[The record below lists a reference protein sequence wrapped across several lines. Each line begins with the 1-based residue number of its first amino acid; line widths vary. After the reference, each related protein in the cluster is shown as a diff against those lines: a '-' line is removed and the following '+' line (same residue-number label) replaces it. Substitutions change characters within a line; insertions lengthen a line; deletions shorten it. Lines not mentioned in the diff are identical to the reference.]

1 MQKAFFTFLLLFAI
15 GSTIAQINITK
26 EQWQADLRF
35 LQQTVHK
42 DYSFLFKKITAEQF
56 DKEVN
61 LLFEQIPSL
70 EEHQIIVGLAKI
82 VALFGYGHTAIWLR
96 GGANQSYGFHK
107 MPYHLY
113 QFSDGVY
120 IQGVHKKYS
129 KAIGAKVLKI
139 EDMPIEEA
147 LKAIKPALPV
157 ENDQFFKGY
166 GYSYLQI
173 PEVLHAQGIM
183 SELKST
189 VTLSLEKNGAVFSQ
203 TFEQVDAESNVSYGF
218 VQNNEDWLD
227 IRNQDQTPLWLKNL
241 DQIYYYEYLPKY
253 KAVYVRHSQI
263 QDDPKINIP
272 DFYNEV
278 FDFVEQNDVE
288 KLILDV
294 RLNGGGN
301 NYKNKPIVT
310 GVIRN
315 EKINQSGKFFVI
327 LGRRTFSACQNLVNE
342 LDNYTNVVFVGEP
355 TGENINFYGD
365 NRNVALPNSKISAR
379 LSFAWWQDKPQ
390 WENRDWLL
398 PHVPTELSFED
409 YVNNNDPAVEAIW
422 AYDYDSPIVD
432 PMQHLTDLFT
442 AGKLNEIKPEA
453 TRLLKDPRYQY
464 YPFEDQFNKAGHS
477 LLNNGQ
483 TMPALFVLQM
493 NNEFFPESA
502 KTWDSLAEAHW
513 KAGQI
518 EKAVSLYKK
527 AIELDPN
534 GPTGENSKKM
544 LEQIKQDKK

>member
-1 MQKAFFTFLLLFAI
+1 MQKAFFTFLLSFVI
-15 GSTIAQINITK
+15 GSSIAQINITK
-26 EQWQADLRF
+26 EQWQEDLRF

-42 DYSFLFKKITAEQF
+42 DYSFLFKKTTAEQF
-56 DKEVN
+56 DKEVA
-61 LLFEQIPSL
+61 LLFEQIPNL

-82 VALFGYGHTAIWLR
+82 VSLFGYGHTAIWLR
-96 GGANQSYGFHK
+96 GGTDHSYGFHK
-107 MPYHLY
+107 MPYHVY

-129 KAIGAKVLKI
+129 KAIGARVLKI

-147 LKAIKPALPV
+147 LKAIKPTFPA

-166 GYSYLQI
+166 GYRYLQI
-173 PEVLHAQGIM
+173 PEILHAQGIM
-183 SELKST
+183 DELKPT
-189 VTLSLEKNGAVFSQ
+189 ITLSLEKNGEVFNQ
-203 TFEQVDAESNVSYGF
+203 TFEQVDAQSNVSYGF

-253 KAVYVRHSQI
+253 KAVYVRQSQI
-263 QDDPKINIP
+263 QDDPKISIP
-272 DFYNEV
+272 DFYKEV
-278 FDFVEQNDVE
+278 FDFVEQNEVE

-310 GVIRN
+310 GIIRT

-365 NRNVALPNSKISAR
+365 TRKVELPNSKISAR

-390 WENRDWLL
+390 WENGDGLA
-398 PHVPTELSFED
+398 PHIATELSFED
-409 YVNNNDPAVEAIW
+409 YVNNNDPAIEAIW
-422 AYDYDSPIVD
+422 AYNFDSPIVD

-442 AGKLNEIKPEA
+442 AGKMNQIKPEA
-453 TRLLKDPRYQY
+453 TRLINDPRYQH
-464 YPFEDQFNKAGHS
+464 YPFEDQFNQAGYN

-483 TMPALFVLQM
+483 IMPALFVLQM

-502 KTWDSLAEAHW
+502 NTWGSLAEAHW

-518 EKAVSLYKK
+518 DKAVSLYEK

-534 GPTGENSKKM
+534 GPTGENAKKM
-544 LEQIKQDKK
+544 LEQLKKDKK